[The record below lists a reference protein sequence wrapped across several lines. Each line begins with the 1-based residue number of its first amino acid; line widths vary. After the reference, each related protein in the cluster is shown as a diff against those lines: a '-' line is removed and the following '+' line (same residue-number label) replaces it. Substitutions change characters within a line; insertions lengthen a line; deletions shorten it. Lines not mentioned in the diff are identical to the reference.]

1 MPSSDQVDSQPTRPF
16 VGRWY
21 LAGAVSLTVLWLV
34 VRGFAPATGLTRS
47 YHYPY
52 ATLDRSTE
60 PVLEL
65 LTTPVVEE
73 RITAVDLAFI
83 DARSHPARNYLVRW
97 NGVWFSPRP
106 ERIDFHAAA
115 DDGVVLRLDGE
126 VVIERNSEAGTATA
140 VRTVELDAGAH
151 RLDIDH
157 WQHGGASRLHLEW
170 APAGGDP
177 VPLSPSRLFPEDPGA
192 PAPRPV
198 RCFAVGGPRLH
209 AGAGLTLRP
218 TAPSKVLLEHPS
230 SNTFAC
236 DVFVGAGA
244 LCAPVAQLPE
254 QVASDQSR
262 VKTVTR
268 PQL

>member
-140 VRTVELDAGAH
+140 VLGLQYSVPTAYGH
-151 RLDIDH
+151 REVLVKGSVDEVVIVC
-157 WQHGGASRLHLEW
+157 GTGRGVL
-170 APAGGDP
+170 
-177 VPLSPSRLFPEDPGA
+177 VVSPSLSCIP
-192 PAPRPV
+192 PR
-198 RCFAVGGPRLH
+198 H
-209 AGAGLTLRP
+209 QLT
-218 TAPSKVLLEHPS
+218 
-230 SNTFAC
+230 
-236 DVFVGAGA
+236 D
-244 LCAPVAQLPE
+244 
-254 QVASDQSR
+254 
-262 VKTVTR
+262 
-268 PQL
+268 